1 MLYWFTGSITSSF
14 WLYYFRR
21 SADEEDQKQAK
32 FLDEAVFQQPVSVA
46 FGKYEIHWVSTCMN
60 YRAQRLMT
68 HATATE
74 AQFHCASTERA

>member
-21 SADEEDQKQAK
+21 SADEADQKQAK

-46 FGKYEIHWVSTCMN
+46 FGKYEIHWASYGAFHTRSLLTIN
-60 YRAQRLMT
+60 A
-68 HATATE
+68 AT
-74 AQFHCASTERA
+74 